1 MKFAALS
8 PDESGLRPSLAAAP
22 RLRVAL
28 TGFPTAGKTT
38 QAKACAPLGYTV
50 RHADDLIGKLDWSAL
65 SLEVSRW
72 FEAGGQLLIE
82 GVAVPRAL
90 RKWLARHP
98 DGKPCYVVLWMGTAR
113 QKLTTGQAAIG
124 KGAWTVLQQIR
135 PELEARGVRVE
146 VIS

>member
-1 MKFAALS
+1 MSFALS
-8 PDESGLRPSLAAAP
+8 PDESGLRPSLLAHP
-22 RLRVAL
+22 QRRVGL
-28 TGFPTAGKTT
+28 TGVPRSGKTM
-38 QAKACAPLGYTV
+38 QANACAAHGYAI
-50 RHADDLIGKLDWSAL
+50 RHTDDLIGKFEWSAL

-72 FEAGGQLLIE
+72 FEASGQFVIE

-98 DGKPCYVVLWMGTAR
+98 DGKPCDVVLWMGTPR
-113 QKLTTGQAAIG
+113 LKLTPGQVAMG
-124 KGAWTVLQQIR
+124 KGAWTVLQEIR